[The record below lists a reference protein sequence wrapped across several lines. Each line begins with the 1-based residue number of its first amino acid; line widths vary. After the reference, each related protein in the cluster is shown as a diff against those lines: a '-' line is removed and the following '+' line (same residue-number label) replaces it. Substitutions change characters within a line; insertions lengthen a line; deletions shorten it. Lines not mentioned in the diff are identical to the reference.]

1 MNANQAVAGISL
13 LAAGVYIIISLTGFD
28 VPFAHVI
35 FQWPTI
41 LLGIGLVMMWQAFAR
56 RDDSSMFSGVLL
68 TGLGLLFH
76 GGNTFQLW
84 SYEWPY
90 FTLIIGFAFL
100 FKHSIQKR
108 GGLAA
113 GLILLVIT
121 GAGVFS
127 SVLTPIFEDRA
138 AGLQWILPVVLVLTG
153 LYFLL
158 FGRTGKRTKWKKSL

>member
-1 MNANQAVAGISL
+1 MNANQAVAGMSL

-28 VPFAHVI
+28 VPFAHII

-41 LLGIGLVMMWQAFAR
+41 LLGIGLVMMWQAFTR

-76 GGNTFQLW
+76 GGHTFQLW
-84 SYEWPY
+84 SYDWPY
-90 FTLIIGFAFL
+90 FTLIIGLAFL
-100 FKHSIQKR
+100 LKHSIQKR

-113 GLILLVIT
+113 GFILLIIT
-121 GAGVFS
+121 AAGVFS

-138 AGLQWILPVVLVLTG
+138 SGLQWILPVVLVLAG

-158 FGRTGKRTKWKKSL
+158 FGRTGKRTKWK